1 MPGFEFLRSI
11 FENNQLVVD
20 RKQKLS
26 ICKAG
31 TNHSTNRK
39 SPTRKEF
46 VCFVKVF
53 KTSPMKVIVESRK
66 EKLCQKYGWREH
78 VGQLECF
85 GSFIKLVC
93 VLDDKQ

>member
-39 SPTRKEF
+39 SPTRKPAKEF

-53 KTSPMKVIVESRK
+53 KTSPIKVIVH
-66 EKLCQKYGWREH
+66 EKKNDVKSMDGVSMLDSLS
-78 VGQLECF
+78 V
-85 GSFIKLVC
+85 LVA
-93 VLDDKQ
+93 LSNLSAF

>member
-53 KTSPMKVIVESRK
+53 KTSPMKVIVH
-66 EKLCQKYGWREH
+66 EKKNDVKSMDGVSMLDSLS
-78 VGQLECF
+78 V
-85 GSFIKLVC
+85 LVA
-93 VLDDKQ
+93 LSNLSAF

>member
-46 VCFVKVF
+46 VCFFKVF
-53 KTSPMKVIVESRK
+53 KTSPFALKVIVH
-66 EKLCQKYGWREH
+66 EKKNDVKSMDGVSMLDSLS
-78 VGQLECF
+78 V
-85 GSFIKLVC
+85 LVA
-93 VLDDKQ
+93 LSNLSAF